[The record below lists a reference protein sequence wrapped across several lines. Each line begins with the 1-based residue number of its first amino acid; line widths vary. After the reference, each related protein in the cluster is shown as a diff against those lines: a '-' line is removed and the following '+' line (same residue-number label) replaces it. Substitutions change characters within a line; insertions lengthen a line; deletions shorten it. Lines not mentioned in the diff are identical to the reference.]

1 MHCKEEVRADAPEE
15 EWGAE
20 VVRGAREVGRE
31 ANFRPSFLKT
41 DLTLTPSLAWPGTSL
56 QV

>member
-1 MHCKEEVRADAPEE
+1 MRCKEEVSADAPEE
-15 EWGAE
+15 EWGTE

-41 DLTLTPSLAWPGTSL
+41 DLSLTPSLGRGL
-56 QV
+56 KKLVR